1 MKKSI
6 PPLTT
11 LYATAQEFDVISFST
26 APWISVGFAVTVM
39 VGFVGTR
46 SKLTHGWQSKDPQP
60 AKESRKQHDES
71 TD

>member
-1 MKKSI
+1 M
-6 PPLTT
+6 PLPKN
-11 LYATAQEFDVISFST
+11 LMSSHRLST

-60 AKESRKQHDES
+60 AKESRKQYDES